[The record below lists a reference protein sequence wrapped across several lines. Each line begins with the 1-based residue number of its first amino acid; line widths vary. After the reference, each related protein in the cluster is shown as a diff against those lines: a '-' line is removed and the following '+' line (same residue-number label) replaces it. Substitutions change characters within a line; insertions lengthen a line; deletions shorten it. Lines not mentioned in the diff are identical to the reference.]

1 VSAYKF
7 STDRSPLEIT
17 SSLQINNTNFETH
30 SKKVEQVFDFQ
41 RPKFR
46 EHSNL
51 NSLRA
56 PKFESG
62 EQNLKNIK
70 MPKFP
75 SGE

>member
-1 VSAYKF
+1 M
-7 STDRSPLEIT
+7 
-17 SSLQINNTNFETH
+17 NNTNFETH

-62 EQNLKNIK
+62 EQNLKNIQ